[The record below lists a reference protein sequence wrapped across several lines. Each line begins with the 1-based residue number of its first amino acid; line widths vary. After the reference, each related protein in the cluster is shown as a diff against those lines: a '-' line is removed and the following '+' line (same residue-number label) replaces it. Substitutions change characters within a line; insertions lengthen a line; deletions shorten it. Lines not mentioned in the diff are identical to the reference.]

1 VKKLGK
7 YEIKTVEG
15 EKFVID
21 AGEGVSLMI
30 DNTPVE
36 LFKKGVFMIAYDGKT
51 YWLQLIKE
59 NGKVSCRYSLVKPT
73 EKQIEESEAKYGT
86 LNIAEVT
93 VSNVPIEESESID
106 TSSEEGKEKLEEIA
120 EKTEKEIRKRE
131 EIAKSLEPIKIS
143 YEEVKTA
150 QQILQD
156 LRNRCIEKSGSSV
169 FDKASMEE
177 CIEYLKTHQDR
188 NEKLPEGT
196 APLNPT
202 TGGYPNENNQKG
214 YETYKDM
221 VEDLKRKEAVGDSN
235 AKAILDEFWKR
246 FRNETLK
253 TKTSPKINV
262 TDDKNLLERI
272 KEEKKLKRLKQV
284 KEEFEEDV

>member
-15 EKFVID
+15 EKFTID

-86 LNIAEVT
+86 LNIAEVS
-93 VSNVPIEESESID
+93 VSNVAIEESESID
-106 TSSEEGKEKLEEIA
+106 TSSEEGKEELN
-120 EKTEKEIRKRE
+120 
-131 EIAKSLEPIKIS
+131 EIAKKTEEELRKKEEMAKSLKPIKVS
-143 YEEVKTA
+143 YDEVKAA
-150 QQILQD
+150 QEILQD
-156 LRNRCIEKSGSSV
+156 LRNRCIEKSGSTV
-169 FDKASMEE
+169 WDKATLTE
-177 CIEYLKTHQDR
+177 CVEYLKSQEGKS
-188 NEKLPEGT
+188 EKLPSGT

-202 TGGYPNENNQKG
+202 TGGIPNTEGKG
-214 YETYKDM
+214 YETYKEM

-253 TKTSPKINV
+253 TKESPKINV